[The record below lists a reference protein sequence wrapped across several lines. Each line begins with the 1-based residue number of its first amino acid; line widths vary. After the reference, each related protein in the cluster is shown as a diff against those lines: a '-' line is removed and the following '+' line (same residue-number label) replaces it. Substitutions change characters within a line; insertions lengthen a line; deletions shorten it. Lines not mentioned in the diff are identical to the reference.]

1 MSELVGH
8 ILKKIYTI
16 SPTQVLEEPEH
27 LLQMLQES
35 CPDEEKAIRMVL
47 MGLDNQVPHTLLASP
62 TEQLKATMKSL
73 ALQLSQ
79 SHAMHLRF
87 GLWLVQTWARAL
99 DLLPLNLNPV
109 NIFAEAEQEY
119 RQALKA
125 VFSTQASPGEQMRKE
140 LAIMQQQLLLSDEQV
155 VRLEEE
161 VKQSLRLNQELGAP
175 AVATLQEPEFNRLG
189 MGFLKVSAGR
199 FMMGSAP
206 HEYQREADE
215 AQHEVTLTHDFYL
228 QTHPVTQSQW
238 QKVMGNNPSD
248 FKGPNLPVD
257 NVSWNEIVTQFI
269 PRLNAREEGAY
280 RLPTEAEWEYVA
292 RAGGNQAYGHYE
304 DVVNLDRYAWYNNNA
319 QFQTHPV
326 GTKEANPWGF
336 YDMQGNVWEWCQDWY
351 NGPYGTLAQLDPL
364 GSQAGPGRVMRGGSW
379 FGGSE
384 SCRCAARGYMAP
396 ETRIRLIG
404 FRLVKKE
411 A

>member
-8 ILKKIYTI
+8 ILKKLYTQY
-16 SPTQVLEEPEH
+16 PVQVLSEPEN
-27 LLQMLQES
+27 LLQMLQEV

-47 MGLDNQVPHTLLASP
+47 MGLDNQVPQALLASEP
-62 TEQLKATMKSL
+62 DQLKNTVRSL
-73 ALQLSQ
+73 SLQLSEA
-79 SHAMHLRF
+79 HAMHPRF

-119 RQALKA
+119 RQALNA
-125 VFSTQASPGEQMRKE
+125 VTQPGRPLTEQVRKE
-140 LAIMQQQLLLSDEQV
+140 LLIMQKQLLLQDQQVQRLHQEVEQAV
-155 VRLEEE
+155 H
-161 VKQSLRLNQELGAP
+161 LNQELNGVEDARP
-175 AVATLQEPEFNRLG
+175 QEPEVNRLG
-189 MGFLKVSAGR
+189 MGFLKVTAGR
-199 FMMGSAP
+199 FLMGSAP

-215 AQHEVTLTHDFYL
+215 AQHEVVLTRDFYL

-269 PRLNAREEGAY
+269 PRLNAREEGVY
-280 RLPTEAEWEYVA
+280 RLPTEAEWEYA
-292 RAGGNQAYGHYE
+292 CRAGGSQAYGRFE
-304 DVVNLDRYAWYNNNA
+304 DVLNLERYAWYNHNS

-326 GTKEANPWGF
+326 GMKESNAWGF

-351 NGPYGTLAQLDPL
+351 GGPYGTAAQQDPV
-364 GSQAGPGRVMRGGSW
+364 GGNAGMGRVMRGGSW
-379 FGGSE
+379 FGGPE

-404 FRLVKKE
+404 FRLVRE

>member
-8 ILKKIYTI
+8 ILKKVYTQY
-16 SPTQVLEEPEH
+16 PQQVLSEPEN
-27 LLQMLQES
+27 LLQMLQEL
-35 CPDEEKAIRMVL
+35 CPDEEQAIRMVL
-47 MGLDNQVPHTLLASP
+47 LGLERQVPQALLAVP
-62 TEQLKATMKSL
+62 KDELKSTLKSQAL
-73 ALQLSQ
+73 ALSEQY
-79 SHAMHLRF
+79 AMHPRF

-119 RQALKA
+119 RQALQA
-125 VFSTQASPGEQMRKE
+125 VMQPGLALTDNIRKE
-140 LAIMQQQLLLSDEQV
+140 LGLLQQQLLLKDEQV
-155 VRLEEE
+155 QRLEAE
-161 VKQSLRLNQELGAP
+161 VTQALQLSQSLGAVVVQAP
-175 AVATLQEPEFNRLG
+175 QEPEVNRLG
-189 MGFLKVSAGR
+189 MGFLKVTAGR
-199 FMMGSAP
+199 FLMGSAP

-215 AQHEVTLTHDFYL
+215 AQHEVTLTRDFYL

-269 PRLNAREEGAY
+269 PRLNAREEGTY
-280 RLPTEAEWEYVA
+280 RLPTEAEWEYA
-292 RAGGNQAYGHYE
+292 CRAGGSQAYGAFE
-304 DVVNLDRYAWYNNNA
+304 DVVNLDRYAWYNHNA

-326 GTKEANPWGF
+326 GTKQPNAWGF

-351 NGPYGTLAQLDPL
+351 GGPYGTASQTDPTG
-364 GSQAGPGRVMRGGSW
+364 GSAGMGRVMRGGSW
-379 FGGSE
+379 FGGPE

-404 FRLVKKE
+404 FRLVKVIS
-411 A
+411 

>member
-8 ILKKIYTI
+8 ILKKIYAL

-27 LLQMLQES
+27 LLQMLQET

-47 MGLDNQVPHTLLASP
+47 MGLDNQVPHTLLSVP
-62 TEQLKATMKSL
+62 KGHLKETIKSL

-79 SHAMHLRF
+79 AHAMHLRF
-87 GLWLVQTWARAL
+87 GLWMVETWARAV
-99 DLLPLNLNPV
+99 DILPLNLNPV

-119 RQALKA
+119 RQTLRAVLSTDTAL
-125 VFSTQASPGEQMRKE
+125 GEQIRKE
-140 LAIMQQQLLLSDEQV
+140 LSMMQQQLLLSDEQV
-155 VRLEEE
+155 TRLESE
-161 VKQSLRLNQELGAP
+161 VKQSLHLSQELGEP
-175 AVATLQEPEFNRLG
+175 PKAVSQEAQVNRLG
-189 MGFLKVSAGR
+189 MGFLKVTVGR

-215 AQHEVTLTHDFYL
+215 AQHEVTLTQHFYL

-269 PRLNAREEGAY
+269 PRLNAREEGTY
-280 RLPTEAEWEYVA
+280 RLPTEAEWEYAA
-292 RAGGNQAYGHYE
+292 RSGGNQSYGHYE
-304 DVVNLDRYAWYNNNA
+304 DVMNLDRYAWYNHNA
-319 QFQTHPV
+319 KFQTHPI
-326 GTKEANPWGF
+326 GTKAANPWGF
-336 YDMQGNVWEWCQDWY
+336 YDLQGNVWEWCQDWY
-351 NGPYGTLAQLDPL
+351 NGPSGTQPQVDPIGNQP
-364 GSQAGPGRVMRGGSW
+364 GSGRVMRGGSW
-379 FGGSE
+379 FGGPE

-404 FRLVKKE
+404 FRLVRE